1 MRNNSISLRKE
12 KIFEK
17 EIKVNQI
24 PIVHPGVVP
33 IPTFDKNEGK
43 IIFKITKYDKI
54 TKKEKIQNSSNYQDS
69 ASGISKPRRIITKC
83 QHTSLKYYAKGMCK

>member
-1 MRNNSISLRKE
+1 MRE
-12 KIFEK
+12 KSEWIQPTKIVEK

-43 IIFKITKYDKI
+43 IIFKITRYDKI
-54 TKKEKIQNSSNYQDS
+54 TKKEKIQNSSNHQDS